1 LIWYFV
7 QRQLS
12 SSYRGSFL
20 GFAWLIL
27 GPLLMVALYT
37 LVFSGIIGLRFR
49 QTDSVSNFGLY
60 VYCGL
65 LPFLAFSDTLTQS
78 VKSIRSN
85 AALVQ
90 RVVFPLEI
98 LPITTATTAYITQF
112 FGVGV
117 LIILVAL
124 LEHGLHW
131 TLLLLPIVAVPQL
144 IFLLGLSYLASVA
157 GAYLPDLREA
167 VQALVRALLFALP
180 IFWPADM
187 VPDRFRFIVDYNP
200 LAFQVVAYRNLVLE
214 GRLPDVTLL
223 LWFTLFAT
231 ALMVAGLALFLRA
244 KKRFADLI

>member
-1 LIWYFV
+1 M
-7 QRQLS
+7 
-12 SSYRGSFL
+12 
-20 GFAWLIL
+20 GFTWLIL
-27 GPLLMVALYT
+27 GPLLMVVLYT
-37 LVFSGIIGLRFR
+37 LIFSQIIGLRF
-49 QTDSVSNFGLY
+49 QHTDSVSNFGLY

-65 LPFLAFSDTLTQS
+65 LPFLAFSETLIPS

-85 AALVQ
+85 AGLVQ

-98 LPITTATTAYITQF
+98 LPISMASTAYITQF
-112 FGVGV
+112 FGFGV

-144 IFLLGLSYLASVA
+144 LFLLGLSYLASVA
-157 GAYLPDLREA
+157 GAYLPDLREV

-180 IFWPADM
+180 IFWP
-187 VPDRFRFIVDYNP
+187 PDRIPDSFRFIVDYNP
-200 LAFQVVAYRNLVLE
+200 LAFLVIAYRNLVLE